1 MLGLFDFLH
10 RKPAKRTAKQKTGDE
25 GERAAAGFLKKRGY
39 RILARNVRYPQ
50 GEVDLVALERRAGTL
65 CFVEVRSRAL
75 EEGEVS
81 RIALE
86 ETVTPA
92 KRRKVIRA
100 AHCFM
105 KQHAGSDLT
114 IRFDVVVVRFD
125 GGDRRR
131 PEVRHYPG
139 AFDASGRTLA

>member
-1 MLGLFDFLH
+1 MLGFFDFLH
-10 RKPAKRTAKQKTGDE
+10 HKPAKRTAKQETGDA
-25 GERAAAGFLKKRGY
+25 GERAAARFLRRSGY

-50 GEVDLVALERRAGTL
+50 GEVDLVALEKRAGTL

-75 EEGEVS
+75 EEGENP

-86 ETVTPA
+86 ETVTVA

-105 KQHAGSDLT
+105 KQHAGSDPAV
-114 IRFDVVVVRFD
+114 RFDVVVVRFD
-125 GGDRRR
+125 GEDRRR

-139 AFDASGRTLA
+139 AFDATGKAT

>member
-1 MLGLFDFLH
+1 MFDLFGFLH
-10 RKPAKRTAKQKTGDE
+10 RKLPKRTAKQETGDA
-25 GERAAAGFLKKRGY
+25 GERAAARFLRRCGY

-50 GEVDLVALERRAGTL
+50 GEVDLVALEKRAGTL

-75 EEGEVS
+75 EDGENP
-81 RIALE
+81 RIAPE
-86 ETVTPA
+86 ETITPA

-105 KQHAGSDLT
+105 KQHAGSDPT
-114 IRFDVVVVRFD
+114 VRFDVVVVRFA
-125 GGDRRR
+125 GEDRRR

>member
-1 MLGLFDFLH
+1 MFDLFGFLRRSGS
-10 RKPAKRTAKQKTGDE
+10 RKTPRQKTGDE
-25 GERAAAGFLKKRGY
+25 GERAAARFLRRHGF

-50 GEVDLVALERRAGTL
+50 GEVDLVALEKRAGTL

-75 EEGEVS
+75 AEGELE

-86 ETVTPA
+86 ETVTVA

-114 IRFDVVVVRFD
+114 IRFDVVVVRFA
-125 GGDRRR
+125 GEDRRR

>member
-1 MLGLFDFLH
+1 MFDLFGFLRRSGS
-10 RKPAKRTAKQKTGDE
+10 RKTPRQKTGDE
-25 GERAAAGFLKKRGY
+25 GERAAARFLRRHGF

-50 GEVDLVALERRAGTL
+50 GEVDLVALEKRAGTL

-75 EEGEVS
+75 EEGENP

-86 ETVTPA
+86 ETVTVA

-114 IRFDVVVVRFD
+114 IRFDVVVVRFA
-125 GGDRRR
+125 GEDRRR

>member
-1 MLGLFDFLH
+1 MLDLFGFLR
-10 RKPAKRTAKQKTGDE
+10 RKAAKRTAKQETGDA
-25 GERAAAGFLKKRGY
+25 GERAAARFLKKRGY

-50 GEVDLVALERRAGTL
+50 GEVDLVALEKRAGTL

-75 EEGEVS
+75 EEGEVP

-105 KQHAGSDLT
+105 KQHAGSDPT
-114 IRFDVVVVRFD
+114 VRFDVVTVRFT
-125 GGDRRR
+125 GEDRRR
-131 PEVRHYPG
+131 PDVRHYPG
-139 AFDASGRTLA
+139 AFDATGRTLA

>member
-1 MLGLFDFLH
+1 MFDLFGFLRRSGS
-10 RKPAKRTAKQKTGDE
+10 RKTPRQKTGDE
-25 GERAAAGFLKKRGY
+25 GERAAARFLRRHGF

-50 GEVDLVALERRAGTL
+50 GEVDLVALEKRARTL

-75 EEGEVS
+75 AEGELE

-86 ETVTPA
+86 ETVTVA

-114 IRFDVVVVRFD
+114 IRFDVVVVRFA
-125 GGDRRR
+125 GEDRRR